1 MTQMHLMQQINDEGM
16 SDTAIS
22 NTTMSDA
29 ATSDAVMSDA
39 ATQQRSNTTMQQH
52 NYAAV

>member
-1 MTQMHLMQQINDEGM
+1 MTQMHLIQQINDEGM

-22 NTTMSDA
+22 DTTMGDA

-39 ATQQRSNTTMQQH
+39 ATQQRSNITT
-52 NYAAV
+52 